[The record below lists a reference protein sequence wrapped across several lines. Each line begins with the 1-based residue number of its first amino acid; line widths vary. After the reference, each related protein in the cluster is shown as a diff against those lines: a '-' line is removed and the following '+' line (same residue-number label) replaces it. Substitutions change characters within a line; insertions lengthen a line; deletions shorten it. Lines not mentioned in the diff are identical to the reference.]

1 MAKFCTE
8 CGKEIK
14 EGVAFCT
21 ECGTKA
27 PADPAVETTETV
39 TEAKETKV
47 ETPVVHTPPAQSY
60 QPQQQIPPQPPQ
72 QQIPPQPPQQQI
84 PPQPPQQAYPQPQQ
98 AYPQPQQAY
107 PQPQQVYA
115 QPVYQQPVYAQPA
128 ADPTTKVASTG
139 TYFGLMLLFALPII
153 GFIACIIMAFAPKNK
168 NIKHFAR
175 AMLIWTIIGLVIGG
189 LLVAGLMALS
199 NVLTDLINQATGGE
213 LGELIDQLGGL
224 GDLLEQ
230 LGGLGDLL
238 EQLGDLGDLTDQLDQ
253 IQDTMDQIPT
263 DGLEG
268 LPVE

>member
-8 CGKEIK
+8 CGKEIR

-21 ECGTKA
+21 ECGAKA

-72 QQIPPQPPQQQI
+72 Q
-84 PPQPPQQAYPQPQQ
+84 
-98 AYPQPQQAY
+98 AY

-115 QPVYQQPVYAQPA
+115 QPVYQQPIYAQPA

-199 NVLTDLINQATGGE
+199 NVLTDLMNQATGGE

-224 GDLLEQ
+224 GDLL
-230 LGGLGDLL
+230 D
-238 EQLGDLGDLTDQLDQ
+238 QLGDLGDLTDQLDQ

>member
-8 CGKEIK
+8 CGKEIAQ
-14 EGVAFCT
+14 GVAFCT

-27 PADPAVETTETV
+27 PADPVTATTETV
-39 TEAKETKV
+39 TEAKDTKV

-60 QPQQQIPPQPPQ
+60 PAQQQIPPQP
-72 QQIPPQPPQQQI
+72 
-84 PPQPPQQAYPQPQQ
+84 
-98 AYPQPQQAY
+98 PQQAY

-115 QPVYQQPVYAQPA
+115 QPVYQQPVYAQPV

-199 NVLTDLINQATGGE
+199 NVLTDLMNQATGGE
-213 LGELIDQLGGL
+213 LGDLLDQFGGL
-224 GDLLEQ
+224 GDLL
-230 LGGLGDLL
+230 D
-238 EQLGDLGDLTDQLDQ
+238 QLGDLGDVMDQMGDM
-253 IQDTMDQIPT
+253 QDIMDQIPT
-263 DGLEG
+263 DGMDS